1 MCDPCYCIFILGP
14 HITQGWNKH
23 VMYEVR
29 QTLVHDYVD
38 FLSST
43 HWHQQEETSLLPTAI
58 HLQNHSFPVCMY
70 GHIRII
76 ILYPCSKYLYQRI
89 SVLMCNAI
97 LLLLFLLHSFLKLL
111 MSVPILHP
119 LHWLHLSYRFPLIPE
134 IQLNIF
140 LKIANQQREGGKDER
155 KRGDKTEIEVVFCP
169 YSFACHM
176 HLIWIYIFYYLVK
189 RLK

>member
-1 MCDPCYCIFILGP
+1 MVTWIS
-14 HITQGWNKH
+14 
-23 VMYEVR
+23 
-29 QTLVHDYVD
+29 
-38 FLSST
+38 LSSA

-58 HLQNHSFPVCMY
+58 HLQNLSFPVCMY

-76 ILYPCSKYLYQRI
+76 ILYPCSRYLYQLI

-97 LLLLFLLHSFLKLL
+97 LLLLFLLHSFFKLL

-119 LHWLHLSYRFPLIPE
+119 LHLLHLSYRFSRIPE

-140 LKIANQQREGGKDER
+140 IKIANQQGEGGKDER
-155 KRGDKTEIEVVFCP
+155 KMGDKTEIEVVFCP

-189 RLK
+189 R

>member
-1 MCDPCYCIFILGP
+1 MWSLLLYFHLRPSYN
-14 HITQGWNKH
+14 TGWNKH
-23 VMYEVR
+23 DVWSASN
-29 QTLVHDYVD
+29 
-38 FLSST
+38 FSSWLRGFPVF
-43 HWHQQEETSLLPTAI
+43 HSLTPTGRNSVLPTAI

-111 MSVPILHP
+111 MSVPILHL

-155 KRGDKTEIEVVFCP
+155 KR
-169 YSFACHM
+169 
-176 HLIWIYIFYYLVK
+176 W
-189 RLK
+189 